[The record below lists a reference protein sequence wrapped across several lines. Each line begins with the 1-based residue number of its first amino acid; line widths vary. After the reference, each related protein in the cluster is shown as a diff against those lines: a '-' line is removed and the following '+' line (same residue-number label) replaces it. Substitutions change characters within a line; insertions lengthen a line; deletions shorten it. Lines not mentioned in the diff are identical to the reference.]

1 MKAGNEGIGEA
12 KSVSGSAGG
21 IPFQIINP
29 AGLVDNVPPEAF
41 RKMRASKSL

>member
-1 MKAGNEGIGEA
+1 LKAGNEGIGEA

-21 IPFQIINP
+21 IPFRIINP
-29 AGLVDNVPPEAF
+29 VELIDNVPPEAF